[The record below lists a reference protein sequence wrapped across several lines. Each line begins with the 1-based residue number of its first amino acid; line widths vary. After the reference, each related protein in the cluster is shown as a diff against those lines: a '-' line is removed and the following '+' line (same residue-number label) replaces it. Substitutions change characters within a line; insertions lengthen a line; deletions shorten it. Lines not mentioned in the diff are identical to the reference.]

1 MKNQDLVKNNAR
13 STNVPTLSESLILE
27 ELMFL
32 EESQVLKETVTPKE
46 VWKYKNK
53 EKSINYIYTREIKG
67 S

>member
-46 VWKYKNK
+46 V
-53 EKSINYIYTREIKG
+53 
-67 S
+67 